1 MELVLVR
8 NQTIPPSPPGMRQW
22 WHDSKIV
29 TKKRIFFLLSDLKEI
44 YINVLA
50 SLDNV
55 MII

>member
-1 MELVLVR
+1 MELVLAR
-8 NQTIPPSPPGMRQW
+8 NQTIPPSPPGIRQW
-22 WHDSKIV
+22 WHDRKIV
-29 TKKRIFFLLSDLKEI
+29 YQKTFFFLLSDLKEI